1 MKIPEYIACI
11 GEYYDNEAT
20 KEVVMRSIAI
30 VESKS
35 NKLVVSRYCDLSDYT
50 DDDACDEI
58 DAIVGDFKTKRK
70 SIDVIYS
77 QEPIPVVKN
86 PGGGYVIK
94 LITVP
99 EYIQIIRMRQF
110 RGDF

>member
-50 DDDACDEI
+50 DDDDINNMLSVRASEVAD
-58 DAIVGDFKTKRK
+58 
-70 SIDVIYS
+70 
-77 QEPIPVVKN
+77 Q
-86 PGGGYVIK
+86 IK
-94 LITVP
+94 LV
-99 EYIQIIRMRQF
+99 
-110 RGDF
+110 